1 MRKIGLPT
9 LSGSSK
15 TVLSINKLP
24 ANIQKEVKI
33 LIDKTV
39 LEFKDSIR
47 LLNAQILNINSYLK
61 DGEFVL

>member
-15 TVLSINKLP
+15 TFLSINKLP
-24 ANIQKEVKI
+24 ANIQKEVNI

-61 DGEFVL
+61 DGEFAL